1 MPGGI
6 AFLSVDS
13 GRGEEGEEGGVKKE
27 GVAMTS
33 GASCLEQCGRVGRE
47 TARGDTGG
55 SVREALDD
63 DSK

>member
-1 MPGGI
+1 MK
-6 AFLSVDS
+6 
-13 GRGEEGEEGGVKKE
+13 EE